1 MKRFKNG
8 ELLQRQPEGSQP
20 PPTITKRIR
29 DPLLEHRAW
38 GTSVRR
44 SATVCAFIRK
54 EEIGWQAPFNCVFH
68 RRRDGNI
75 AVPLCRTARTR

>member
-1 MKRFKNG
+1 
-8 ELLQRQPEGSQP
+8 
-20 PPTITKRIR
+20 
-29 DPLLEHRAW
+29 
-38 GTSVRR
+38 
-44 SATVCAFIRK
+44 VCAFIRK